1 MHEDTH
7 GIAPL
12 LCAAICA
19 GIPYFL
25 CSLNVKLSKVNF
37 PSPSPI
43 RGMVIKEALNN
54 FSLGL
59 PAGLLGAIKIN

>member
-7 GIAPL
+7 DIAL
-12 LCAAICA
+12 QLGAAVCA

-25 CSLNVKLSKVNF
+25 CSLSVKLSKVNF

-43 RGMVIKEALNN
+43 RAWLLKEH
-54 FSLGL
+54 
-59 PAGLLGAIKIN
+59 